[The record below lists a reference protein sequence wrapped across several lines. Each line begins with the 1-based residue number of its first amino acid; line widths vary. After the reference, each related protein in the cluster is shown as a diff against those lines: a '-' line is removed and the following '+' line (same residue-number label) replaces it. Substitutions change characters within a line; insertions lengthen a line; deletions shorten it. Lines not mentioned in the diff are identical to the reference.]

1 MNYLG
6 FVENE
11 YIMKGEFFI
20 LCKKKKS
27 VINKYLKIKF
37 NFVDEFFF
45 KLDLFEIF
53 LMFFVKEI

>member
-20 LCKKKKS
+20 LCKKKKKKS
-27 VINKYLKIKF
+27 VINKYVKIKF

-45 KLDLFEIF
+45 KLDLF
-53 LMFFVKEI
+53 

>member
-1 MNYLG
+1 MNNLIVVMNYLG

-20 LCKKKKS
+20 LCKKKS
-27 VINKYLKIKF
+27 VINKYVKIKF

-45 KLDLFEIF
+45 KLDLF
-53 LMFFVKEI
+53 

>member
-20 LCKKKKS
+20 LCKKKKIS
-27 VINKYLKIKF
+27 NK
-37 NFVDEFFF
+37 
-45 KLDLFEIF
+45 
-53 LMFFVKEI
+53 

>member
-20 LCKKKKS
+20 FCKKKKL
-27 VINKYLKIKF
+27 VINKYVKIKF

-45 KLDLFEIF
+45 KLDLF
-53 LMFFVKEI
+53 